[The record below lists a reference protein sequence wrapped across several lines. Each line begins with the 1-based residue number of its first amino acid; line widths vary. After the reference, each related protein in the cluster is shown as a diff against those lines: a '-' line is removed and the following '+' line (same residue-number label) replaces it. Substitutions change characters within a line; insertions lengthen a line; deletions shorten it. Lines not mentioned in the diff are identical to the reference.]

1 MIEILKQTIESSLFK
16 SYLGPLIQNQ
26 KYLYIR
32 FKCRNLN
39 YSKDTTILEVV
50 VDIATLRSKI
60 EQLQNNLESLN
71 KENDIL
77 KKTNNEMNIRKE
89 KIKESLDMGI
99 RELEEA
105 KEKVKILEQE
115 REELNEALY
124 ELKQYSDKLELNND
138 ALMKN
143 SFKAQ
148 ETKNKKTID
157 RDVSLLNYIRMK
169 IKT

>member
-1 MIEILKQTIESSLFK
+1 
-16 SYLGPLIQNQ
+16 
-26 KYLYIR
+26 
-32 FKCRNLN
+32 
-39 YSKDTTILEVV
+39 
-50 VDIATLRSKI
+50 
-60 EQLQNNLESLN
+60 
-71 KENDIL
+71 
-77 KKTNNEMNIRKE
+77 MNIRKE

-105 KEKVKILEQE
+105 KEKVKSLEQE

-148 ETKNKKTID
+148 GTKNQKTID
-157 RDVSLLNYIRMK
+157 KDVNFLNYIRMK